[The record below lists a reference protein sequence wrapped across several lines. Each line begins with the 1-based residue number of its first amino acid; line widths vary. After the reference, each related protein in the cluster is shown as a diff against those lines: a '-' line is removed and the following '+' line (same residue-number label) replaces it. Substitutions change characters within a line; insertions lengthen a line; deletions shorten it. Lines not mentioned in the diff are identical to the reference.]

1 MSYCE
6 QLHEIFNGLK
16 RYCYPFDEKDIP
28 ENGIYVQ
35 FENGE
40 KAHSGDRIVRIGTHD
55 GQGNLR
61 QRLNEHFE
69 NGERSV
75 FRRKVGSAL
84 INKAIKEGSSFW
96 SEEDLKDWSTN
107 WTDRKEKFK
116 GRNHYDRLERAE
128 KIVSEYIQKNISFI
142 CIKIEDKEKRKN
154 FETRLISTVS
164 NCKECKKSE
173 HWLGNFCYNKEKVI
187 KSGLW
192 QEQGLWGDDISD
204 IEFKELIKHIELTNK
219 CK

>member
-1 MSYCE
+1 MSYCK
-6 QLHEIFNGLK
+6 QLHEIFNKLK

-40 KAHSGDRIVRIGTHD
+40 KAHSGDRIVRIGTHN

-69 NGERSV
+69 DGGRSV
-75 FRRKVGSAL
+75 FRRKIGFAL

-96 SEEDLKDWSTN
+96 SKEDLVDWSTG
-107 WTDRKEKFK
+107 WTKRKEKFEK
-116 GRNHYDRLERAE
+116 RNCSDRLEEAE
-128 KIVSEYIQKNISFI
+128 KITSKYIRENISFI
-142 CIKIEDKEKRKN
+142 CIKVEDLEKCQK
-154 FETRLISTVS
+154 FEARLISTVS
-164 NCKECKKSE
+164 NCNECKKSE
-173 HWLGNFCYNKEKVI
+173 NWLGNFCNKPKVV

-192 QEQGLWGDDISD
+192 QEQELWKEDISD
-204 IEFKELIKHIELTNK
+204 EEFEELKKLIELTK
-219 CK
+219 ECK